1 MPVADGL
8 LGDNLGDV
16 AVFDSLW
23 NDEVDEIGWEG
34 MTRFRPLPGYR
45 RPGETSRR
53 ASVWFAWLESQRPVY
68 LGTHRANARLFKT

>member
-23 NDEVDEIGWEG
+23 SDEVDEIGWEG

-45 RPGETSRR
+45 RPSETSRH
-53 ASVWFAWLESQRPVY
+53 ASVWFA
-68 LGTHRANARLFKT
+68 